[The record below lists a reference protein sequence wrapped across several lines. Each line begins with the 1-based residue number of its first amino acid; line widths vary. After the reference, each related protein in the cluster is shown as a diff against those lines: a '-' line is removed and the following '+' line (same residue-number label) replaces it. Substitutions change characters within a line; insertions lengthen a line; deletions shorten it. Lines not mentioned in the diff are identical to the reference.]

1 MTQIYLDPTKKHDAI
16 LLFDCLDGNPNGD
29 PDAGNQPRIDPQ
41 TNQGLVTDACL
52 KRKVR
57 NYVEMVGKDES
68 TPEKYKIFVEEG
80 SVLTQTVSRAYT
92 QVGLPEKTSSV
103 EDQQKV
109 ADWMQR
115 NYYDLRM
122 FGAVLAAVGLK
133 AGQSWGATQ
142 FSFARSIDPVI
153 PQSISITRCAA
164 NDGKEGK
171 DNKTMGRKEVIPY
184 GLYKSHIFYNP
195 HLAEKTGC
203 ITEYDLKLLWDALV
217 KCWEFDRSASR
228 GLMACRGLYIFSH
241 DNKYGSAPVHELF
254 DKLEIKST
262 VAVPRS
268 FTDYQVILSND
279 LPHGVTLTKLA

>member
-1 MTQIYLDPTKKHDAI
+1 MTVHLDPTKKHDAI

-122 FGAVLAAVGLK
+122 FGAVLA
-133 AGQSWGATQ
+133 S
-142 FSFARSIDPVI
+142 
-153 PQSISITRCAA
+153 
-164 NDGKEGK
+164 
-171 DNKTMGRKEVIPY
+171 
-184 GLYKSHIFYNP
+184 
-195 HLAEKTGC
+195 
-203 ITEYDLKLLWDALV
+203 
-217 KCWEFDRSASR
+217 
-228 GLMACRGLYIFSH
+228 
-241 DNKYGSAPVHELF
+241 
-254 DKLEIKST
+254 
-262 VAVPRS
+262 
-268 FTDYQVILSND
+268 
-279 LPHGVTLTKLA
+279 